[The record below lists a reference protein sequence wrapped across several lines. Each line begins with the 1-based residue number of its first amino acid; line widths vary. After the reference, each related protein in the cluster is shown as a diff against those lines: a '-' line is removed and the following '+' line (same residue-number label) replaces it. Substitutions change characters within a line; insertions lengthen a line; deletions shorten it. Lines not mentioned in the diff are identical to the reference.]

1 MAHMNKEKLQDL
13 VKVLNDND
21 YQYAI
26 FDWNAADDEV
36 VEFQAKIAPKFV
48 AELLDSTAISL
59 DHEDAIIELLREL
72 YPNFDFD
79 IGSYGEVYVY
89 PSGEVQVML
98 HRRVITTEFEK
109 ASINLSSTHSSVG

>member
-36 VEFQAKIAPKFV
+36 VEFKAKIAPKFV
-48 AELLDSTAISL
+48 AELLESTAISL

-79 IGSYGEVYVY
+79 IGTYGEVYVY
-89 PSGEVQVML
+89 PSGKVEIVLTERVYGEEY
-98 HRRVITTEFEK
+98 HRK
-109 ASINLSSTHSSVG
+109 SIDLSSTHSSVG

>member
-1 MAHMNKEKLQDL
+1 MYKDVLQDL

-21 YQYAI
+21 YQYAV

-36 VEFQAKIAPKFV
+36 REFEAKVAPKLIN
-48 AELLDSTAISL
+48 ELLESTAIAL

-89 PSGEVQVML
+89 PSGEVQIML

-109 ASINLSSTHSSVG
+109 ASIDLSSTHSSVG